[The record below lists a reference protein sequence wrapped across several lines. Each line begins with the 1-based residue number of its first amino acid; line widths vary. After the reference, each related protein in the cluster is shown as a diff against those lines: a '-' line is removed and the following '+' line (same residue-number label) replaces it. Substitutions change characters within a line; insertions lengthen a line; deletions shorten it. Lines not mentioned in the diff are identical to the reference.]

1 MKREVTQNRAENQFF
16 RGKNPALPKYFW
28 VGCILVGQTC
38 VWTTRNRG
46 KMAQPRPTGFGPNQI
61 ALATT
66 EQEQEWVRGCLQG
79 KLKAQEM
86 LYRHFY
92 GYGMSICLRYSGSR
106 DEAAEILNDSFLK
119 VFAKMKQYDPEKSF
133 KAWLRRI
140 VVNTAIDHYRRNQK
154 YAQTDGLEEARTEE
168 CDADAIDQLTASEIM
183 QMVQAL
189 PEAHRLAFNLYE
201 IEGFNHEEI
210 GEMLGIPVG
219 TSKSNLSRAKKKL
232 REMIGAK
239 FGARSYEQI

>member
-1 MKREVTQNRAENQFF
+1 LVTSE
-16 RGKNPALPKYFW
+16 L
-28 VGCILVGQTC
+28 
-38 VWTTRNRG
+38 
-46 KMAQPRPTGFGPNQI
+46 
-61 ALATT
+61 
-66 EQEQEWVRGCLQG
+66 EQEWVQGCLKG

-86 LYRHFY
+86 LYKHYY
-92 GYGMSICLRYSGSR
+92 GYAMSVCLRYAGSR

-119 VFAKMKQYDPEKSF
+119 VFGKIDQYDPKRSF

-154 YAQTDGLEEARTEE
+154 LTLTDGLEDARTEE
-168 CDADAIDQLTASEIM
+168 CEADAIDQLTAAEIM

-239 FGARSYEQI
+239 FGAKSYEQI

>member
-1 MKREVTQNRAENQFF
+1 LF
-16 RGKNPALPKYFW
+16 
-28 VGCILVGQTC
+28 
-38 VWTTRNRG
+38 
-46 KMAQPRPTGFGPNQI
+46 
-61 ALATT
+61 ALATP
-66 EQEQEWVRGCLQG
+66 EQEHEWVEGCLKG

-86 LYRHFY
+86 LYKHFY
-92 GYGMSICLRYSGSR
+92 GYAMSICLRYTGHR
-106 DEAAEILNDSFLK
+106 DEAAEVLNDSFMK
-119 VFAKMKQYDPEKSF
+119 VFAKIKQYDRQKSF
-133 KAWLRRI
+133 KAWLRRV

-154 YAQTDGLEEARTEE
+154 HTKTEGLEEARTEE

-189 PEAHRLAFNLYE
+189 PETYRVAFNLYE
-201 IEGFNHEEI
+201 IEGYSHDEI
-210 GEMLGIPVG
+210 GDLLGIPVG